1 MFNNYLYVV
10 DDENKEE
17 FKDMANLKLSTVKKV
32 SKQLDETQVHIIE
45 EGNYIGEQITFQ
57 PIFDDV
63 KIEEA
68 LTELTLLLNEA
79 IENGIEISQTMQVYL
94 LHMYAIKY
102 FTHFK
107 NALPS
112 TLLGENKKAGM
123 LDTLD
128 HFRKTGLLSECVNNM
143 FLPAEINK
151 YINKA
156 TEMAAVGLLSQDL
169 DEKMKEKF
177 ESLQLKNKSVFE
189 QLGKIDTGNKVVQ

>member
-1 MFNNYLYVV
+1 
-10 DDENKEE
+10 
-17 FKDMANLKLSTVKKV
+17 MANLKLSTVKKV